1 MIAKF
6 LDKQGWEDR
15 LALERDL
22 SLCED
27 ELFFMMK
34 AIINLEVLFDFLQL
48 ANARLKLE
56 HHFRDATKVTEVGVL
71 FHVYHCPGSHAL
83 QRATRKGPK

>member
-1 MIAKF
+1 MLNSWTNRAGRIGSLSNATCLFSINLEVLFDFLQLANARLKLEHHFRDATKVTEVKF

-34 AIINLEVLFDFLQL
+34 AI
-48 ANARLKLE
+48 
-56 HHFRDATKVTEVGVL
+56 TT
-71 FHVYHCPGSHAL
+71 
-83 QRATRKGPK
+83 